1 MALSRDYI
9 QLSSKPRLKIPPCQ
23 GSIGHQCLGRRAVG
37 VTLESVAQNGANLG
51 RPLRHIANLV
61 LPHIVPDFRDR
72 PELGPES
79 LMQPRAACIVV
90 PAIAIHVYRRQ
101 KQAVQVHAEGQY
113 RRKRPVDDARAFV
126 RVLINQDVCPKEIAM
141 RKNLWIIPSKESKKT
156 AL

>member
-1 MALSRDYI
+1 MSRKESRRRYVGKRSAEWR
-9 QLSSKPRLKIPPCQ
+9 QSWPPAPPYREP
-23 GSIGHQCLGRRAVG
+23 G
-37 VTLESVAQNGANLG
+37 
-51 RPLRHIANLV
+51 IAAYF
-61 LPHIVPDFRDR
+61 PDFRGR

-126 RVLINQDVCPKEIAM
+126 RVLTNQDVCPREIAM
-141 RKNLWIIPSKESKKT
+141 RKNLWIIPSKDSKKT